1 MTTTL
6 LANAQKKG
14 LLKKTIL
21 SRHQKIHYKSS
32 DMSSKP
38 LKLLNNARPGVIETD
53 FEVRGLLFE
62 TSSRNQ
68 ILTK

>member
-38 LKLLNNARPGVIETD
+38 LKLNNARPGVIETD